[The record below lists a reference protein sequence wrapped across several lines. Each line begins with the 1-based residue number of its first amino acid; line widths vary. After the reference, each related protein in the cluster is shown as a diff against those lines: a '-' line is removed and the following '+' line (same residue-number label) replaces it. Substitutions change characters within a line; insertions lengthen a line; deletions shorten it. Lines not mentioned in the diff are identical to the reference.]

1 MIKEGE
7 RLPEASFVVMEKRA
21 ASKKSTMDIF
31 AGRRVALF
39 GLPGAFT
46 PVCHREHLP
55 GIVSLVDTLE
65 KNGVDVV
72 ACTAVND
79 VFVLHRWAR
88 DHGAQRKVLM
98 LADGNA
104 DFAMRSGL
112 AVDLSE
118 FGLGIRSNRYAMV
131 VRDGTVEILNVENAL
146 SEHDAS
152 SAASVCRL
160 LEQDAP
166 LQMAP
171 EPTGTPTP
179 I

>member
-7 RLPEASFVVMEKRA
+7 RLPDASFVVMERGRA
-21 ASKKSTMDIF
+21 LIKTTEDVFK
-31 AGRRVALF
+31 GRRVALF

-55 GIVSLVDTLE
+55 GIVSLADTLLE
-65 KNGVDVV
+65 KGMDII

-79 VFVLHRWAR
+79 VFVLERWAR
-88 DHGAQRKVLM
+88 DHRAQSKITM

-104 DFAMRSGL
+104 DFARKAGL

-131 VRDGTVEILNVENAL
+131 AVNGSVELLSVEEAL
-146 SEHDAS
+146 SDHNRS
-152 SAASVCRL
+152 SASALCGSLGEDRTAS
-160 LEQDAP
+160 ES
-166 LQMAP
+166 
-171 EPTGTPTP
+171 
-179 I
+179 